1 MAPDPAERTQA
12 LIDQLRQH
20 RHHAEADH
28 LARQLLLHEGEA
40 GLLFALREA
49 CETVLTG
56 IEAIDPVSQTMIE
69 VLRLE
74 VEQRLRVHEGDRD
87 MRPAGWAGADQTD
100 QTKSRCPNCGGLGSV
115 PQAVPLLP
123 GVVLPEPRDLPRP
136 QCGGTG
142 WIPVDPDDPGT

>member
-1 MAPDPAERTQA
+1 MALDPAEQTQA
-12 LIDQLRQH
+12 LVNQLRQ
-20 RHHAEADH
+20 RGHHAEADH

-74 VEQRLRVHEGDRD
+74 VEQRLRVHNDRKD
-87 MRPAGWAGADQTD
+87 T
-100 QTKSRCPNCGGLGSV
+100 S
-115 PQAVPLLP
+115 
-123 GVVLPEPRDLPRP
+123 
-136 QCGGTG
+136 
-142 WIPVDPDDPGT
+142 